1 MPSTQLGPVG
11 ARRRFRMSSHFSQHD
26 RIVLEGMR
34 FYGFH
39 GVNPEERV
47 LGQEYLVDLAVEI
60 DLGPAGRSDRL
71 EDTISYAHIY
81 RAVREVMEGEPR
93 NLLEAAAQSIADRVL
108 SEFPVNS
115 VAVRVKKPHP
125 PIRGSVIENA
135 TVEIFRRREN

>member
-1 MPSTQLGPVG
+1 LRDEIPKS
-11 ARRRFRMSSHFSQHD
+11 D
-26 RIVLEGMR
+26 WIILEGMR

-47 LGQEYLVDLAVEI
+47 LGQEYLVDLAVEM
-60 DLGPAGRSDRL
+60 DLGRAGRSDRL
-71 EDTISYAHIY
+71 EDTISYTHIY
-81 RAVREVMEGEPR
+81 RAVKEVMEGEPR

-108 SEFPVNS
+108 SDFPVDS

-135 TVEIFRRREN
+135 TVEIFRRREP

>member
-1 MPSTQLGPVG
+1 MKDEFEKT
-11 ARRRFRMSSHFSQHD
+11 D

-47 LGQEYLVDLAVEI
+47 LGQEYLVDLAVEM
-60 DLGPAGRSDRL
+60 DLTQAGASDRL

-81 RAVREVMEGEPR
+81 RAVRDVMEGEPR
-93 NLLEAAAQSIADRVL
+93 NLLEAAAQSVADRIL
-108 SEFPVNS
+108 SDFPVDS
-115 VAVRVKKPHP
+115 VSIRVKKPHP

-135 TVEIFRRREN
+135 TVEIFRRRQD

>member
-1 MPSTQLGPVG
+1 MKEE
-11 ARRRFRMSSHFSQHD
+11 FSQAD

-47 LGQEYLVDLAVEI
+47 LGQEYLVDLVVEM
-60 DLGPAGRSDRL
+60 DLSPAGASDRL

-81 RAVREVMEGEPR
+81 RAVRDVMEGEPR

-108 SEFPVNS
+108 ADFPVDS
-115 VAVRVKKPHP
+115 VSVRVKKPHP

-135 TVEIFRRREN
+135 TVEITRRRGD

>member
-1 MPSTQLGPVG
+1 MPLRPEG
-11 ARRRFRMSSHFSQHD
+11 ASRINAVKDDLPKTD

-47 LGQEYLVDLAVEI
+47 LGQEYLVDLAVEM
-60 DLGPAGRSDRL
+60 DLGRAGTSDRL

-81 RAVREVMEGEPR
+81 RAVRDVMEGEPR
-93 NLLEAAAQSIADRVL
+93 NLLEAAARSIADRL
-108 SEFPVNS
+108 LAEFPVDS
-115 VAVRVKKPHP
+115 VSVRVKKPHP

-135 TVEIFRRREN
+135 TVEIFRRR

>member
-1 MPSTQLGPVG
+1 MKDEFPKT
-11 ARRRFRMSSHFSQHD
+11 D

-47 LGQEYLVDLAVEI
+47 LGQEYLVDLAVGM
-60 DLGPAGRSDRL
+60 DLTQAGASDRL

-81 RAVREVMEGEPR
+81 RAVRDVMEGEPR
-93 NLLEAAAQSIADRVL
+93 NLLEAAAQSVADRIL
-108 SEFPVNS
+108 SDFPVDS
-115 VAVRVKKPHP
+115 VSIRVKKPHP

-135 TVEIFRRREN
+135 TVEIFRRRQD